1 MGEIIQ
7 DETPVTREQL
17 EEELIRGLR
26 SGPAIEMGPAERQ
39 ELRTEVEAESPRK
52 QDAS

>member
-1 MGEIIQ
+1 MGKVIQ
-7 DETPVTREQL
+7 NETPVSRDQL

-26 SGPAIEMGPAERQ
+26 SGPAIEMGPAEWQ
-39 ELRTEVEAESPRK
+39 ELQKEVEAESPRK